1 MADPN
6 DDLHGAA
13 PDRAATA
20 LLPPGA
26 RRRCARVGA
35 TRSAQVTLTHPDR
48 VLFPAHGPD
57 KAELQRYYAAVRAPL
72 WAHLAGRPL
81 SVLRAGGD
89 GRAFF
94 QRHGADAA
102 PQLFVPVPRPDGAPY
117 MRLRAAAAIDGLAQ
131 LGIVE
136 LHTWGTR
143 ARAPQRADRLVF
155 DLDPDPA
162 LDWAA
167 VRDAALRV
175 RELLD
180 ELGLAARLKTSGGA
194 GLHVVV
200 PLAPA
205 VPFELAAEFSARVA
219 RHLARSLPASFV
231 ATRGA
236 GRRRGRVYVDWQR
249 NQTSAS
255 TVAAWSPRWRAGAPV
270 SMPLDWSELGATDL
284 RFAHFDLHSAAARYA
299 RRGDPWLMTPLRGQR
314 LAARALRRAG
324 SLLR

>member
-26 RRRCARVGA
+26 RRRGARVGA

-117 MRLRAAAAIDGLAQ
+117 MRLR
-131 LGIVE
+131 
-136 LHTWGTR
+136 
-143 ARAPQRADRLVF
+143 
-155 DLDPDPA
+155 
-162 LDWAA
+162 
-167 VRDAALRV
+167 
-175 RELLD
+175 
-180 ELGLAARLKTSGGA
+180 
-194 GLHVVV
+194 
-200 PLAPA
+200 APA

-299 RRGDPWLMTPLRGQR
+299 RRGHPWLMTPLRGQR

>member
-81 SVLRAGGD
+81 SVLGAGGD

-136 LHTWGTR
+136 LHT
-143 ARAPQRADRLVF
+143 
-155 DLDPDPA
+155 
-162 LDWAA
+162 
-167 VRDAALRV
+167 
-175 RELLD
+175 
-180 ELGLAARLKTSGGA
+180 
-194 GLHVVV
+194 
-200 PLAPA
+200 
-205 VPFELAAEFSARVA
+205 
-219 RHLARSLPASFV
+219 PASFV